1 MSHPEAWHAF
11 RASGIGGSDANVILG
26 GEPDRVHHLWQVKA
40 GKAQP
45 DDLSRVLPVQMGTF
59 TEPFNIRWFE
69 QECRK
74 DVTRN
79 GDQMRS
85 NEHHWMICT
94 LDGVVYDNGVPAV
107 FEAKHVSAFY
117 KDEDVL
123 KKYQPQL
130 QHNMVVTGYDRA
142 YLSVFFGNHRWS
154 LMCVEADPIY
164 QALLID
170 VERQFWDSVQRDVPP
185 PAAHIET
192 PVEAIRKVDMTGHNE
207 WASHAYTWVANRG
220 YAKSFNDAASELKK
234 LVEPDVVEA
243 YGAGI
248 VIKRSKNNSLT
259 ITEAKA

>member
-1 MSHPEAWHAF
+1 MSHPEKWHAF
-11 RASGIGGSDANVILG
+11 RLTGIGGSDANTILS
-26 GEPDRVHHLWQVKA
+26 GEAERVHHLWKVKT
-40 GKAQP
+40 KKVEP

-59 TEPFNIRWFE
+59 TEPFNIGWFE

-79 GDQMRS
+79 GDQIRS
-85 NEHHWMICT
+85 DEYSWMICT

-107 FEAKHVSAFY
+107 FEAKHVSAYY

-130 QHNMVVTGYDRA
+130 QHNMVVTGYNRA
-142 YLSVFFGNHRWS
+142 YLSVFYGNHRWS
-154 LMCVEADPIY
+154 LICVDADPIY
-164 QALLID
+164 QALLIET
-170 VERQFWDSVQRDVPP
+170 EREFWECVQRDTPP
-185 PAAHIET
+185 PVAHIEA
-192 PVEAIRKVDMTGHNE
+192 PVEAVRKVDMTGHNE

-243 YGAGI
+243 FGAGI
-248 VIKRSKNNSLT
+248 IASRSKNGAIT
-259 ITEAKA
+259 IRESKS

>member
-26 GEPDRVHHLWQVKA
+26 GEPERVHHLWMVKA
-40 GKAQP
+40 RKAEP

-154 LMCVEADPIY
+154 VICVEADPIY

-192 PVEAIRKVDMTGHNE
+192 PVEAIRKVDMTGDNE
-207 WASHAYTWVANRG
+207 FASAANVWLSNKG
-220 YAKSFNDAASELKK
+220 YAQSFEKASRDLKGK
-234 LVEPDVVEA
+234 VPADVVEA
-243 YGAGI
+243 SGYGVMVKRNKAGSLSI
-248 VIKRSKNNSLT
+248 SEKR
-259 ITEAKA
+259 